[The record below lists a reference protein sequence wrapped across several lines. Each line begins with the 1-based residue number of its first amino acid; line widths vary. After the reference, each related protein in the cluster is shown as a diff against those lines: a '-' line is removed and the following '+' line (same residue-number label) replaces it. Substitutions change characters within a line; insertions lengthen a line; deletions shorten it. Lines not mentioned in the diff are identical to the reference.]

1 MTIHAR
7 DNSFGGGRGLV
18 ETFFRLVPPSYSL
31 PKAKHKKLIPF
42 KCCCFIDLELY
53 GEAVSMTTDF
63 PEIFGSTQSNGF
75 GY

>member
-1 MTIHAR
+1 MF
-7 DNSFGGGRGLV
+7 S
-18 ETFFRLVPPSYSL
+18 
-31 PKAKHKKLIPF
+31 
-42 KCCCFIDLELY
+42 FIDLELY